1 MQPVPEMPKIYQ
13 AHRENQLERIL
24 GAAEELFIRDGI
36 DNVSMGAIAETARI
50 ARKTLYQY
58 YPNKQEIALAIFQ
71 KFLDA
76 RYVAFDQNQI
86 PEGSGFQRIEYLLQ
100 DMVTMLE
107 TYPEHIRFMVEFN
120 TLYAREGNPVRVRQV
135 YAFGGDLFIQW
146 IRQGIEDRSIC
157 PNLDPEF
164 LSAAIF
170 NLVSGMNSR
179 FALLGNQIGEEFG
192 KPALELYREICRI
205 FLRGIQ
211 NTPGSQEN
219 SG

>member
-1 MQPVPEMPKIYQ
+1 MKPVPETPKVYQ
-13 AHRENQLERIL
+13 AHRDNQVERIL
-24 GAAEELFIRDGI
+24 EAAEALFIRDGI

-58 YPNKQEIALAIFQ
+58 FPNKQEIALAIFQ

-76 RYVAFDQNQI
+76 RYAAFDQNQI
-86 PEGSGFQRIEYLLQ
+86 PEGSGFQRIEYLVQ
-100 DMVTMLE
+100 DMVNMLE
-107 TYPEHIRFMVEFN
+107 TYPEHIRFIVEFN
-120 TLYAREGNPVRVRQV
+120 TLYAREGNPARVRQA
-135 YAFGGDLFIQW
+135 YAYGGDLFTQW
-146 IRQGIEDRSIC
+146 VRQGIQDGSIC

-179 FALLGNQIGEEFG
+179 FALLGSQIGEEFG
-192 KPALELYREICRI
+192 KPAAALYREICRI

-211 NTPGSQEN
+211 NTPGCQGS
-219 SG
+219 